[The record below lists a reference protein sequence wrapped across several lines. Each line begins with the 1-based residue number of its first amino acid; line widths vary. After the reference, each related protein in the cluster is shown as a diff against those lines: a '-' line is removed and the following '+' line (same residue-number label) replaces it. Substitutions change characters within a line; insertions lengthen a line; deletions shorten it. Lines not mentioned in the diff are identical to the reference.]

1 MSLYA
6 APLAYELGF
15 AVRVL
20 LRLIETTEQK
30 WLETHFTQSPKM
42 QAVCQLAGGIARDFD
57 DLLTAMIGFCD
68 LLLKCCW
75 PGEET
80 FADVMQIKQHA
91 NCDASLFRQL
101 LAFERQQTLAPR
113 NAGKW
118 PKRSV
123 LRGMRGRTLL

>member
-42 QAVCQLAGGIARDFD
+42 QAVRQRAGEIAYE
-57 DLLTAMIGFCD
+57 LTIY
-68 LLLKCCW
+68 
-75 PGEET
+75 
-80 FADVMQIKQHA
+80 
-91 NCDASLFRQL
+91 
-101 LAFERQQTLAPR
+101 
-113 NAGKW
+113 
-118 PKRSV
+118 
-123 LRGMRGRTLL
+123 